1 MVFKRSNSK
10 KVAVR
15 KNAGVPRSLYD
26 NTFYMKVQKVVNIAT
41 NGSGVTY
48 LYMFS
53 RQDSAD

>member
-15 KNAGVPRSLYD
+15 KNVIPRSLYD